1 MTEYSNENT
10 DYKPISIK
18 SELPASA
25 TSDSTD
31 RHKCKCEEKHCMCEF
46 LKKHARYITFEVY
59 TPEDAK
65 EAIELFR
72 GYGME
77 MEYDINMRKYDFTI
91 TDLQERNIR
100 EKQS

>member
-10 DYKPISIK
+10 DYKPHTLK
-18 SELPASA
+18 SMELPPE
-25 TSDSTD
+25 TP
-31 RHKCKCEEKHCMCEF
+31 HKCTWGEKHCMCEF

-65 EAIELFR
+65 EAIELFK
-72 GYGME
+72 GYSME
-77 MEYDINMRKYDFTI
+77 MDYDINMRKYDFTI